1 MPGIISGK
9 EEMGDYQFTTKASA
23 ANIISF
29 YESEMP
35 KLGWD
40 LSPDMMASPEE
51 PVFSKE
57 GTFAFF
63 MISPEGDHNNVYIHP
78 FKP

>member
-1 MPGIISGK
+1 
-9 EEMGDYQFTTKASA
+9 MGDYQFTTKVSA
-23 ANIISF
+23 EEIVAF

-35 KLGWD
+35 KLGWE

-51 PVFSKE
+51 PVFIKE
-57 GTFAFF
+57 GTYAFF
-63 MISPEGDHNNVYIHP
+63 KVFTEGDLNVVYIHP